1 MLKRQQSLEYGDWLL
16 GGVEMWRRLQKQWRR
31 KRLAGVRV
39 RAASPNILMTL
50 CSSECPSGVH
60 LQKPSI

>member
-16 GGVEMWRRLQKQWRR
+16 GGVEMWRLQKQWRR

-39 RAASPNILMTL
+39 RAANPNILMTL